1 MWFKAVFPHTAMGSL
16 HKYIHTTLN
25 FSLFFFFSPL
35 SLCLHSYTK
44 GKKKKKRLFYGVDEG
59 EMQGVHSECLN

>member
-25 FSLFFFFSPL
+25 FSLFFSPL
-35 SLCLHSYTK
+35 SLCAYTVILRVK
-44 GKKKKKRLFYGVDEG
+44 IKNNFFYGVDEG